1 MKHQKESI
9 LKYISIIQRNTQ
21 KYYDIR
27 LQEDHIGS
35 GQQFFILRI
44 AENEGLTMYEL
55 SKLGQF
61 DKGTTSKAVQKL
73 EEEGYVSVKI
83 DEKDK
88 RIRRIYTT
96 EKAQKLIHKIYHIR
110 DSWVHDI
117 TASFSEEERKKFFEQ
132 LVSVAAASC
141 VTLESL

>member
-1 MKHQKESI
+1 
-9 LKYISIIQRNTQ
+9 
-21 KYYDIR
+21 
-27 LQEDHIGS
+27 
-35 GQQFFILRI
+35 
-44 AENEGLTMYEL
+44 MYEL

-110 DSWVHDI
+110 DTWIHDI
-117 TASFSEEERKKFFEQ
+117 TASFSEKERKKFFEQ

-141 VTLESL
+141 DTLESL